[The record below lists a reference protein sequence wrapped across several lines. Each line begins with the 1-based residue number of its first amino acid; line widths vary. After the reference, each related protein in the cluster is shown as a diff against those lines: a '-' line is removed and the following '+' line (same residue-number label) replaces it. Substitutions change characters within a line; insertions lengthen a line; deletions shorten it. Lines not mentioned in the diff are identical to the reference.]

1 MRRAAADHADE
12 VSDDLTVIIPTWN
25 SDTRLDRALISVEQN
40 MKPGKVIVVDRESQ
54 DQTKEIARDHNA
66 QILTDTVSLG
76 SARMKGVRSSE
87 SELVCFVDDDISI
100 PQGFINQARGAL
112 NEDVGAVQGA
122 VVSVHHPYREMLI
135 EDYEKRF
142 SGGDVF
148 DLRAGERGLTSATVV
163 KRELIKDLELADM
176 NTWEDWLITQKVI
189 NSGHRWVV
197 SRPYVDHYHEYED
210 LARKGGWNAAGIL
223 NLGRTGRMPLLK
235 ALRWYANTLSEI
247 PSNAV
252 RLTVKFG
259 DPELFLLHIRLFGH
273 VLMAPR
279 HLIGIVP
286 RRIHH

>member
-1 MRRAAADHADE
+1 M
-12 VSDDLTVIIPTWN
+12 
-25 SDTRLDRALISVEQN
+25 
-40 MKPGKVIVVDRESQ
+40 
-54 DQTKEIARDHNA
+54 
-66 QILTDTVSLG
+66 
-76 SARMKGVRSSE
+76 
-87 SELVCFVDDDISI
+87 
-100 PQGFINQARGAL
+100 
-112 NEDVGAVQGA
+112 
-122 VVSVHHPYREMLI
+122 
-135 EDYEKRF
+135 
-142 SGGDVF
+142 
-148 DLRAGERGLTSATVV
+148 
-163 KRELIKDLELADM
+163 
-176 NTWEDWLITQKVI
+176 ITQKVI